1 MRSLTY
7 CYKKVGDVIEN
18 LHERNLYWNYRLVLM
33 HCACYSYGPSE
44 EGTIYL
50 YLFYV
55 Y

>member
-1 MRSLTY
+1 M
-7 CYKKVGDVIEN
+7 IEN

-50 YLFYV
+50 YLFYYINV
-55 Y
+55 WYYDDIDYL